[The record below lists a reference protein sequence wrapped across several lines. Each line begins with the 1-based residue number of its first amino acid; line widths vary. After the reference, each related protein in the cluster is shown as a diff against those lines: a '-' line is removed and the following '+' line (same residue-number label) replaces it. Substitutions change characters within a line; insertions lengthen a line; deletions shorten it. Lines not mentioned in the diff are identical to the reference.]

1 MKIFKMVGCLAML
14 VVALFFWSNNSQAK
28 EVVIGFT
35 GPLSG
40 PAAEYG
46 LNCVNG
52 LDMAVKV
59 INERGGIKVK
69 GENYE
74 MKLVKYDD
82 QMDPTKA
89 VTNSRRM
96 QEQDHAIAIFQ
107 DITASDYPMMNVN
120 TEKGHEFIVMA
131 YTSSPALPKKGNP
144 LTITIPPTFSI
155 YAEIEAKW
163 AIAKGYK
170 KAGVIV
176 TNEVYGVEW
185 TDFFSKYFQ
194 KLGGTIT
201 AVKPANMYTE
211 TDFSAQITAV
221 LATKP
226 DVMLIGGPSAT
237 SALMVEQARNL
248 GYKGGFCFIDQ
259 AQIDQMNDV
268 LKSYKLMYNSIA
280 VGTVKDL
287 PSACTKWFE
296 KYFKEHYKG
305 MYSWEV
311 ALHYGAAL
319 AVARAVEAAGSTD
332 VLAVRKAFPKAYP
345 LLGDQVPAQVH
356 GLTSDGRQLM
366 LCSTQTINKDG
377 KLEPPKLEV
386 WWAQTKKEYDA
397 VVKLGRQTLGV
408 STDPNVADVEWV
420 WMQAEDYRK

>member
-1 MKIFKMVGCLAML
+1 MKIFKLVGCLAML
-14 VVALFFWSNNSQAK
+14 VVALCFWSNNSQAK

-69 GENYE
+69 GETYE

-155 YAEIEAKW
+155 YAEIEPN
-163 AIAKGYK
+163 GPLPR
-170 KAGVIV
+170 VIR
-176 TNEVYGVEW
+176 
-185 TDFFSKYFQ
+185 
-194 KLGGTIT
+194 
-201 AVKPANMYTE
+201 KPAL
-211 TDFSAQITAV
+211 S
-221 LATKP
+221 
-226 DVMLIGGPSAT
+226 
-237 SALMVEQARNL
+237 
-248 GYKGGFCFIDQ
+248 
-259 AQIDQMNDV
+259 
-268 LKSYKLMYNSIA
+268 
-280 VGTVKDL
+280 
-287 PSACTKWFE
+287 
-296 KYFKEHYKG
+296 
-305 MYSWEV
+305 
-311 ALHYGAAL
+311 
-319 AVARAVEAAGSTD
+319 
-332 VLAVRKAFPKAYP
+332 
-345 LLGDQVPAQVH
+345 
-356 GLTSDGRQLM
+356 
-366 LCSTQTINKDG
+366 
-377 KLEPPKLEV
+377 
-386 WWAQTKKEYDA
+386 
-397 VVKLGRQTLGV
+397 
-408 STDPNVADVEWV
+408 
-420 WMQAEDYRK
+420 